1 MLASDDG
8 ASSMFRISP
17 LGGEAHA
24 FVQEFVLFAQQDLA
38 TRAAEVTQMM
48 PELFLLNVNDGTR
61 AF

>member
-38 TRAAEVTQMM
+38 TRAAE
-48 PELFLLNVNDGTR
+48 
-61 AF
+61 AA